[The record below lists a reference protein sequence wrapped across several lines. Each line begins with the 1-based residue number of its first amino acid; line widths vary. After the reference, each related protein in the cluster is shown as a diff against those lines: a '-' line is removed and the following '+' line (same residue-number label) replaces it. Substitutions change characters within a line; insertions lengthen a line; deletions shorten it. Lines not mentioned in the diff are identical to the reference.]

1 MNNIKKLLIVSE
13 YFPPLNSMASKRYGI
28 MGRYLEEFQYRP
40 YVITAKQK
48 KGCFLSAKLDLAV
61 PFDEKRIYRVGEAS
75 SNYPIYNLAVMLML
89 DCIEK
94 RNWESRVMDRS
105 YGWYE
110 KVRREVDLRWYKD
123 VDVVLGTYPSMGNL
137 FIARYIAKK
146 LRKPLV
152 IEIRDLISDYRE
164 AENGR
169 KRTLLADLF
178 LERIITRNASGIVTV
193 TKGFERI
200 LSKRYPRT
208 RMTTVYNGWDDKG
221 ECSYSNRLKTGKRYL
236 YYAGSLYEH
245 RLESL
250 MVLLKAVSRLE
261 SNEAIEV
268 RIRSVGPENLDLKLK
283 RKIMELEL
291 GHIVKVLK
299 AEEEDVIREEQEE
312 AFINLVFSSIHKEDK
327 ALMSTVPGKVFEL
340 LHQKPPVLAVVSP
353 ESEVGEILYYTN
365 KGVAAIDEKEILD
378 FIRYTYSQYTGN
390 ERISFFS
397 RKYQAKRLCKFLNQ
411 ITKVGER
418 IR

>member
-1 MNNIKKLLIVSE
+1 
-13 YFPPLNSMASKRYGI
+13 
-28 MGRYLEEFQYRP
+28 
-40 YVITAKQK
+40 
-48 KGCFLSAKLDLAV
+48 
-61 PFDEKRIYRVGEAS
+61 
-75 SNYPIYNLAVMLML
+75 
-89 DCIEK
+89 
-94 RNWESRVMDRS
+94 
-105 YGWYE
+105 
-110 KVRREVDLRWYKD
+110 
-123 VDVVLGTYPSMGNL
+123 
-137 FIARYIAKK
+137 
-146 LRKPLV
+146 
-152 IEIRDLISDYRE
+152 
-164 AENGR
+164 
-169 KRTLLADLF
+169 
-178 LERIITRNASGIVTV
+178 
-193 TKGFERI
+193 
-200 LSKRYPRT
+200 
-208 RMTTVYNGWDDKG
+208 
-221 ECSYSNRLKTGKRYL
+221 
-236 YYAGSLYEH
+236 
-245 RLESL
+245 
-250 MVLLKAVSRLE
+250 
-261 SNEAIEV
+261 
-268 RIRSVGPENLDLKLK
+268 
-283 RKIMELEL
+283 MELEL